1 MPFPH
6 ITEFFMSSILT
17 GLVRV
22 DHNLQTHSL
31 PTLSAAVNNTR
42 VSILQILVPI
52 SDYYLKTHMEFPIQ
66 TSLWEPPAPPIAVS
80 YIHI

>member
-22 DHNLQTHSL
+22 DHTLQKQSL
-31 PTLSAAVNNTR
+31 PATFAAVNNTR
-42 VSILQILVPI
+42 MSILQILVPI
-52 SDYYLKTHMEFPIQ
+52 WLLPQDSYGVLHNF
-66 TSLWEPPAPPIAVS
+66 LWEPPAPPIAVS